1 MAYVYEHVR
10 LDTNKVFYIGI
21 GSDNLNYSRAKTTVG
36 RNAFWYRIIKKTD
49 YTINI
54 LFDNLTWEEA
64 CEKEIELIKLHGRYK
79 DGGILTNLTEG
90 GEGFK
95 KNHTNESKKQISEK
109 LSNKTYEDIHGID
122 NAEEEKLKRKNGVKK
137 YWDNLTDEERNA
149 RVKVNVGKRYNQKN
163 KEVYTNCIYCGLL
176 ARASNLK
183 RWHNENCKYKNI

>member
-21 GSDNLNYSRAKTTVG
+21 GSDNLNYSRAKATAS
-36 RNAFWYRIIKKTD
+36 RNAFWYRIIKKTN

-54 LFDNLTWEEA
+54 LFDDLSWEDA
-64 CEKEIELIKLHGRYK
+64 CKKEIELIKLYGRYK
-79 DGGILTNLTEG
+79 DGGILVNLTEG

-95 KNHTNESKKQISEK
+95 KNHTDESKKQISNS
-109 LSNKTYEDIHGID
+109 LSNKRYEDIHGVD

-137 YWDNLTDEERNA
+137 YWDNLTDEERNI
-149 RVKVNVGKRYNQKN
+149 RVKVNEGKRYNQKN
-163 KEVYTNCIYCGLL
+163 KEIYTNCIYCGLS